1 MAAVHDGGRVAVIG
15 VGQTVHA
22 RHRPDVDYAELA
34 LEAIDEALADAGI
47 GLLDLDHAVTAS
59 LDFVDGRT
67 IASMSTAEVTGSFLK
82 PESRLCGDGTN
93 AVLYALAKMRSGHY
107 RYGLVLAH
115 AKESQGR
122 QHDIENA
129 AFDPFTERRLDAD
142 GDVVAGLAAQRWA
155 AVSGRTAEDAADA
168 VVAARRRGAG
178 HPRREALPAM
188 SAAEVLGA
196 APLASPLTALSKAP
210 LTDGATAIVVA
221 TEAVVRER
229 QGGLRAAPVWITGAG
244 VRTDGYWL
252 DRDLAG
258 VSALEGARD
267 AAVAMA
273 GWGAGTAVDV
283 VELSAQFG
291 HQVAQFSAAL
301 GIAED
306 DPGNTPSGGWLAGGA
321 QVVSGLDRVVAA
333 VEQLRGTAGGRQVP
347 GARRAL
353 AHGFH
358 GLGAQT
364 HGVVALEVDAPEVD
378 PAAPDERVGT

>member
-1 MAAVHDGGRVAVIG
+1 MSTHGAPGTRVAIVGI
-15 VGQTVHA
+15 GQTVH
-22 RHRPDVDYAELA
+22 RRRRPDVDYAELA
-34 LEAIDEALADAGI
+34 LEAIDAALADAGI

-67 IASMSTAEVTGSFLK
+67 IASMSTAEVAGSFLK

-122 QHDIENA
+122 HHDIENA
-129 AFDPFTERRLDAD
+129 AFDPFTERRLGAD
-142 GDVVAGLAAQRWA
+142 GDVVAGFAAQQYFA
-155 AVSGRTAEDAADA
+155 ASGATPEDAADA
-168 VVAARRRGAG
+168 VVAARVAG
-178 HPRREALPAM
+178 RDHPHREPLPQVTR
-188 SAAEVLGA
+188 EDVLGA

-210 LTDGATAIVVA
+210 LTDGATAIVIATEDVA
-221 TEAVVRER
+221 TED
-229 QGGLRAAPVWITGAG
+229 GLVPVWIAGAAVRTGA
-244 VRTDGYWL
+244 YWL
-252 DRDLAG
+252 DRDLAAG
-258 VSALEGARD
+258 DMLEQAHA

-273 GWGAGTAVDV
+273 GWDDAPVDV

-291 HQVAQFSAAL
+291 YQVPQFSAAM
-301 GIAED
+301 GIASD
-306 DPGNTPSGGWLAGGA
+306 APGNTPSGGWLAGGA
-321 QVVSGLDRVVAA
+321 QVVTGLDRVVAA
-333 VEQLRGTAGGRQVP
+333 VQQLRGTAGGRQVA

-364 HGVVALEVDAPEVD
+364 HCVVALEGSTA
-378 PAAPDERVGT
+378 